1 MVLYE
6 SMLYTYFVPVTTYW
20 IILSSSS
27 LRYAT
32 FLSLST
38 CSLYAGG
45 LEEIN
50 KVFCLLKILCHLY
63 VQYFMERS
71 KLKYHVVINETFRH
85 KLFDER
91 SCESLKI
98 DETYLSFF
106 VTMSWTRNVLFRP
119 HLAK

>member
-1 MVLYE
+1 M
-6 SMLYTYFVPVTTYW
+6 
-20 IILSSSS
+20 
-27 LRYAT
+27 
-32 FLSLST
+32 
-38 CSLYAGG
+38 

-50 KVFCLLKILCHLY
+50 KVFVFLKFYATY